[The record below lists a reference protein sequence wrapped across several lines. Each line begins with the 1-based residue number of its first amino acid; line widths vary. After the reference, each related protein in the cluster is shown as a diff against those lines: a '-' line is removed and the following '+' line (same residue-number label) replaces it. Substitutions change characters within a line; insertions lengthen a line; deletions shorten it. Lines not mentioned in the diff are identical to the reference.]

1 MSGIPRIQSG
11 YSDTYKRIYVAGMF
25 GGVLPSGLEAIVFSE
40 ERRAEGVLE
49 TAPISPDRMTI
60 KRTVEADL
68 IIDPMQLRSIHTWLG
83 EKIAEYERLFGPI
96 PSPEE
101 VESRARRHPHS

>member
-11 YSDTYKRIYVAGMF
+11 YSDTYKRISVAGMF
-25 GGVLPSGLEAIVFSE
+25 GGVMPGGLEAIVYSE

-49 TAPISPDRMTI
+49 TVPISPDRITI
-60 KRTVEADL
+60 RRTIEMAL
-68 IIDPMQLRSIHTWLG
+68 SIDPMQMKATHKWLG
-83 EKIAEYERLFGPI
+83 EKIDEYEKLFGTI

-101 VESRARRHPHS
+101 IQSKTRRHPQQ